1 MQQLKLSQNDLKIM
15 KAKPKV
21 HFIGIGGIGTSALA
35 RWFLSQGYKVSG
47 SDAFSSSTTKEL
59 QKEGIR
65 VFIGHRAQNLPKNA
79 RMVVF
84 SAAIPKDN
92 PELRAARQLGIPIK
106 SYAQTLGDLVVN
118 QYKTIAIAGAHGKGT
133 TTSLLSLVLIKAGF
147 DPTVIVGTKL
157 KEFRNSNFRSG
168 RGDYLLLE
176 ADEYHDHFLNYSP
189 AAAIITNIDRE
200 HLDYYKN
207 LSEIKNAFL
216 KFINNVRPG
225 GILVVNKDD
234 KNLFSLKNKI
244 QKIAK
249 KQYLKVYWY
258 SIRDEN
264 SKKIVN
270 HLRKILKISGE
281 HNISNALA
289 VYVLSRVLGVKE
301 GNIFNALNSYRGAW
315 RRMEYR
321 GNLKTKNL
329 KLKTEIY
336 DDYAHHP
343 TEIKATLSGIAQK
356 WTKAHLICV
365 FQPHQAKRLRS
376 LFKEFITAFDDAD
389 SLILFD
395 IYKVPGRD
403 KVSQNISSEI
413 LKRAIERRLQVLR
426 QAQNR
431 KKHPK
436 IAPIRLKTVLYLPS
450 PNKLKDAL
458 KKLIQ
463 AKSLTA
469 KSYKLK
475 AIVVMMGAG
484 DIYQLT
490 NSLIK

>member
-1 MQQLKLSQNDLKIM
+1 MKPLSPAQNRI
-15 KAKPKV
+15 

-65 VFIGHRAQNLPKNA
+65 VFIGHHTQNLPKDA

-84 SAAIPKDN
+84 TAAIPKDN
-92 PELRAARQLGIPIK
+92 PEYLQAQKLGIPAL
-106 SYAQTLGDLVVN
+106 SYSQALGNIVKQCKTLAVS
-118 QYKTIAIAGAHGKGT
+118 GAHGKST
-133 TTSLLSLVLIKAGF
+133 TTALLSLVLIKAGF
-147 DPTVIVGTKL
+147 NPGVIIGTKL
-157 KEFRNSNFRSG
+157 KEFGNSNFHKG
-168 RGDYLLLE
+168 KGEWLVIE
-176 ADEYHDHFLNYSP
+176 ADEYHHSFLNYSP
-189 AAAIITNIDRE
+189 FGAIITNIDRE

-207 LSEIKNAFL
+207 LAEIKNAFL
-216 KFINNVRPG
+216 KFINNIRTG

-258 SIRDEN
+258 SIRDKN

-289 VYVLSRVLGVKE
+289 VYVLSSVLGVKE

-321 GNLKTKNL
+321 GELKAKNY
-329 KLKTEIY
+329 KLKADIY

-365 FQPHQAKRLRS
+365 FQPHQAKRLKA
-376 LFKEFITAFDDAD
+376 LFKEFVTAFDDAD
-389 SLILFD
+389 TLILLD
-395 IYKVPGRD
+395 IYRVPGRD
-403 KVSQNISSEI
+403 RMPAVSRVELSHNINSRK
-413 LKRAIERRLQVLR
+413 LARAIEGRLEHLG
-426 QAQNR
+426 NR
-431 KKHPK
+431 KKQAK
-436 IAPIRLKTVLYLPS
+436 IAMIRLKTVIYLPS
-450 PNKLKDAL
+450 PKKLKDAL

-463 AKSLTA
+463 AKSLIA
-469 KSYKLK
+469 KNYKLK

-484 DIYQLT
+484 DIYQYTDLLLK
-490 NSLIK
+490 S